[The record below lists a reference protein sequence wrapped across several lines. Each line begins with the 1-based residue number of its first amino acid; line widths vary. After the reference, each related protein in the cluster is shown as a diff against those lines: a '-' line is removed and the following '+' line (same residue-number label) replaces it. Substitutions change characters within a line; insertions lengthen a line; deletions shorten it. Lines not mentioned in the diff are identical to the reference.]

1 MSIAKMKRLQM
12 IALDSD
18 RDALMERMVH
28 LGCVHLSE
36 VAEEMQSDE
45 SLAFLKREQSQLADR
60 QAQLRQVQNAMAA
73 LTAVAP
79 AKGGMLQPR
88 PQVSGRDFLKEESLR
103 EALAAAEEIN
113 AHTAQIGQ
121 LQAQTVRLQT
131 ERMTLLPWQ
140 ELDIPLELDHTR
152 TTKILLG
159 TLPSAADWQSVC
171 GQLADEIGE
180 AELYLLSESSDQKC
194 VLLLCHTSVLDET
207 LELLRGRGFALSQLT
222 GMTGTVAEN
231 VRRLDE
237 ALQETEKALQSE
249 KDALVAM
256 ASRRPELQ
264 QCVDRMELE
273 IRREESRERLLS
285 DGCIFCLEGWV
296 PAKKAPKLEETL
308 GQFDCAWDLRDPAE
322 EEYPEVP
329 VKLENNRFT
338 RSLNGITEMYSL
350 PAYNGVDPNPLMAPF
365 FILFFG
371 MMMADMAYG
380 ILMIIGSLVYL
391 KKARPAEAG
400 RNFAELILWCGV
412 ATFVV
417 GAMTGGFFGDFIPQ
431 LLKLINPE
439 STFEMP
445 ALFTPLND
453 TVAILVGSL
462 ALGVVQVFTG
472 MAISVVKKV
481 KDGHVADAI
490 WDEVTWWVLLTG
502 LVLMILKVG
511 NIGGVPVV
519 LCIGGV
525 MLLYGSTYQSKGI
538 GKVGSFI
545 ATVYNGVTGFFSDI
559 LSYVRLMALMLA
571 GSVLAQVFNTLG
583 SVFGSVIGFV
593 IISLIGNALNLA
605 LNLLGCYVH
614 DMRLQFLEFFGRFYQ
629 EGGKAYTPLS
639 LNDTKYVEIIK
650 EEK

>member
-36 VAEEMQSDE
+36 IAEETQADQRL
-45 SLAFLKREQSQLADR
+45 SLLKREPSALAQR
-60 QAQLRQVQNAMAA
+60 QAQLRQVQNAIQA
-73 LTAVAP
+73 LSGVAP
-79 AKGGMLQPR
+79 AKGGMLRPR
-88 PQVSGRDFLKEESLR
+88 PQVSGREFLNDERLR
-103 EALAAAEEIN
+103 EALAAAEQINTYMAEI
-113 AHTAQIGQ
+113 GR
-121 LQAQTVRLQT
+121 LQAQMVRLQT

-140 ELDIPLELDHTR
+140 ELDLPLELDHTR

-159 TLPSAADWQSVC
+159 TLPAAADWQSVC

-180 AELYLLSESSDQKC
+180 AEICLLSESSDQKC
-194 VLLLCHTSVLDET
+194 VLLLCHEAKLDAA

-222 GMTGTVAEN
+222 GMTGTVVEN
-231 VRRLDE
+231 VQRLDASLE
-237 ALQETEKALQSE
+237 ETEKALQAE
-249 KDALVAM
+249 KEALADMV
-256 ASRRPELQ
+256 SRRSELQ
-264 QCVDRMELE
+264 QCVDRMALE
-273 IRREESRERLLS
+273 IRREESCERLLS

-296 PAKKAPKLEETL
+296 PEKKTAKLEEML
-308 GQFDCAWDLRDPAE
+308 GQFDCAWALRAPTE
-322 EEYPEVP
+322 EEYPDVP
-329 VKLENNRFT
+329 VKLDNNRFT

-380 ILMIIGSLVYL
+380 LLMILGSLVYL
-391 KKARPAEAG
+391 KKARPAENG

-412 ATFVV
+412 ATFIV

-431 LLKLINPE
+431 LLKLIHPE
-439 STFEMP
+439 STFQMP
-445 ALFTPLND
+445 ALFTPLDD

-462 ALGVVQVFTG
+462 ALGVVQIFTG

-490 WDEVTWWVLLTG
+490 WDEGTWWVLLTG

-511 NIGGVPVV
+511 NVGGVPVV

-525 MLLYGSTYQSKGI
+525 MLLYGSTYQAKGF

-545 ATVYNGVTGFFSDI
+545 STVYNGVTGFFSDI

-583 SVFGSVIGFV
+583 SVFGSVIGFI

-650 EEK
+650 EEQ

>member
-1 MSIAKMKRLQM
+1 MAIAKMKRLDL
-12 IALDSD
+12 IALVSD
-18 RDALMERMVH
+18 REALLAEMVR

-36 VAEEMQSDE
+36 PKEDEREEIPLFKPST
-45 SLAFLKREQSQLADR
+45 SHLADR
-60 QAQLRQVQNAMAA
+60 QNQLRQMHAA
-73 LTAVAP
+73 LSTLGIVSP
-79 AKGGMLQPR
+79 MKGGMLKPR
-88 PQVSGRDFLKEESLR
+88 ELVSREDFLD
-103 EALAAAEEIN
+103 EAALTEQLAQAEEVNGRSAEIDR
-113 AHTAQIGQ
+113 
-121 LQAQTVRLQT
+121 LQARAVRLQT

-140 ELDIPLELDHTR
+140 ELDLPLECTGTR
-152 TTKILLG
+152 TTAAMLG
-159 TLPSAADWQSVC
+159 TLPSVADWNAVSGELTDQ
-171 GQLADEIGE
+171 AEE
-180 AELYLLSESSDQKC
+180 AEIFLLSEGNEQKC
-194 VLLLCHTSVLDET
+194 VLLLCHKAVQDRALEVLRS
-207 LELLRGRGFALSQLT
+207 RGWAPSQLT

-231 VRRLDE
+231 LQRIESDIQKTRE
-237 ALQETEKALQSE
+237 ALAQEQEALAGMGPIQP
-249 KDALVAM
+249 KL
-256 ASRRPELQ
+256 R
-264 QCVDRMELE
+264 QCVDRLELE

-296 PAKKAPKLEETL
+296 PAKREEKLEAVLE
-308 GQFDCAWDLRDPAE
+308 GFDCAWEFRDPVE
-322 EEYPEVP
+322 EEIPEVP
-329 VKLENNRFT
+329 VKLENNRLT

-350 PAYNGVDPNPLMAPF
+350 PAYTGVDPNPLMAPF

-380 ILMIIGSLVYL
+380 LIMILGALFFL
-391 KKARPAEAG
+391 KKARPAENG

-439 STFEMP
+439 STFQMP
-445 ALFTPLND
+445 ALFTPLDD
-453 TVAILVGSL
+453 TVAILIGSL
-462 ALGVVQVFTG
+462 CLGVLQVFTG

-490 WDEVTWWVLLTG
+490 WDEVTWWVLLAG
-502 LVLMILKVG
+502 LALMILKVG

-525 MLLYGSTYQSKGI
+525 MLLYGSTYKAKGF
-538 GKVGSFI
+538 GKVTSFI
-545 ATVYNGVTGFFSDI
+545 AVVYNGVTGFFSDI

-583 SVFGSVIGFV
+583 SVFGSIIGFV

-614 DMRLQFLEFFGRFYQ
+614 DMRLQFLEFFGRFYE
-629 EGGKAYTPLS
+629 EGGKAFTPLS
-639 LNDTKYVEIIK
+639 LNNTKYVEIIK